1 MCGSAPHAY
10 LQGHYETE
18 KYFLRPEVTIRFLLV
33 PKGILH
39 RSSEPFHESFPQLF
53 DVPLWTEIASSGEN
67 MGFNDEESHYFLS
80 DGLERR

>member
-53 DVPLWTEIASSGEN
+53 DVPL
-67 MGFNDEESHYFLS
+67 
-80 DGLERR
+80 